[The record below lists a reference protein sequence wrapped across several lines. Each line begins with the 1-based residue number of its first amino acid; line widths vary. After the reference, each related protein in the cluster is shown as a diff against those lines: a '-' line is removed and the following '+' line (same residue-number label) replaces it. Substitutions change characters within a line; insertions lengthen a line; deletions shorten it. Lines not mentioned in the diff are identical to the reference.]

1 MKTFWLVGTSVSKC
15 FIAHNTAGRGGGGEV
30 RLNWVSNN
38 NTSPLSLPK
47 ESFSYMSVLI
57 RLALDS
63 HEIYISGG
71 RKKTTWSMNG
81 IAPIHHN
88 YPRKITE
95 SQYISY

>member
-15 FIAHNTAGRGGGGEV
+15 LIAHSTGGGEV

-47 ESFSYMSVLI
+47 GSFSYMSVLI

-71 RKKTTWSMNG
+71 RKNHMECEWYCPNS
-81 IAPIHHN
+81 
-88 YPRKITE
+88 
-95 SQYISY
+95 S

>member
-1 MKTFWLVGTSVSKC
+1 MKTFWLVGTCISKC
-15 FIAHNTAGRGGGGEV
+15 FIAHNTGGRGGEV

-47 ESFSYMSVLI
+47 ESFSSMSVLI

-63 HEIYISGG
+63 HEIHISQG

-88 YPRKITE
+88 YPRKMTE
-95 SQYISY
+95 SQCISY